1 MVPPGVLFVASLTVF
16 LKKVNIVH
24 TKYVNTVTAEV
35 KIYDARMKYNIFLEK
50 YMWKSSFF
58 SVVTRFKPATILK
71 KSLIKLLVKYCDHR
85 FT

>member
-50 YMWKSSFF
+50 YM
-58 SVVTRFKPATILK
+58 
-71 KSLIKLLVKYCDHR
+71 
-85 FT
+85 